1 MNQPNQPY
9 TTSFSAESGG
19 RFLGIGCSSGA
30 VECMYAARY
39 PKSTFTGVDI
49 SEDAIC
55 QAKEKARNQ
64 GLENVEFCVHDVCTK
79 MPEDW
84 TETFDGVIA
93 FDMLHDVPYPERAA
107 REVWRVLKVGGILLV
122 LDVFAH
128 SRIADNVALSESAMM
143 YIISLYHCMPVSL
156 HAGGI
161 GAGAMWGRENTIDC
175 LKAAGFG
182 DVLEP
187 EAGSAQYVCIKK

>member
-1 MNQPNQPY
+1 MCL
-9 TTSFSAESGG
+9 TLTFFSAESGG
-19 RFLGIGCSSGA
+19 RFLGVGCSTGA
-30 VECMYAARY
+30 VDCMYAAKY
-39 PKSTFTGVDI
+39 PNSTFIGVDI
-49 SEDAIC
+49 NENAIC

-64 GLENVEFCVHDVCTK
+64 GLQNVEFFVYDVCK
-79 MPEDW
+79 IPEDW

-93 FDMLHDVPYPERAA
+93 FDVLHDVPHPERAA
-107 REVWRVLKVGGILLV
+107 RELRRVLKVGGMLLV

-128 SRIADNVALSESAMM
+128 SRIADNSALGGSAMM

-161 GAGAMWGRENTIDC
+161 GAGAMWGRENVIDC
-175 LKAAGFG
+175 LKAAGFD

-187 EAGSAQYVCIKK
+187 EAGSAHYVCIKK